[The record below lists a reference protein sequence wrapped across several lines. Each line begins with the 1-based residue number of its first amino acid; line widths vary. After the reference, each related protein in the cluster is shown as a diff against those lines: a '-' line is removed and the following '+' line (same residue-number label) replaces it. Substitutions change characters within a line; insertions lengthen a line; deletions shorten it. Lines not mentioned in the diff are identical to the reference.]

1 MGISYFIPKKTRL
14 LNVMVAAK
22 IELKSHQ
29 KEALSKIKNGNILV
43 GGVGSGK
50 TYTSIFWYIEQFKDL
65 GMDLIVIT
73 TAANRDMIKPGQ
85 TKPDWHQSI
94 EDCGVT
100 DYKVDSWNN
109 LHKYAGTKNTCFIF
123 DEQRVVGYG
132 KWAKAFINLT
142 WEPTNRWILLSATPG
157 DNWMDYIPV
166 FIANKLYLNKTEFVR
181 KHVEQNPYVSYFSV
195 KAYKG
200 TAVLEKHRKSIVVTM
215 EVERHTTR
223 HREYISCDYDKE
235 LYKQVARERFN
246 IFKDEPIETPP
257 EFMSVLRRIVNAS
270 DDRINYIRKVLAK
283 GGRYIVFYNF
293 NYELDIL
300 RSLCDEA
307 NYTYSEWNGHKHDSL
322 PTTDNWLYLVQYTAG
337 SEGWNC
343 TDTNQMIFYSVNH
356 AYKKM
361 EQAEGRID
369 RMNTPFTDLYYT
381 YLTSDSLVDKSI
393 LDAVQKKKRFNE
405 TMFVR
410 NKYHFIPIKKKRIH
424 ES

>member
-1 MGISYFIPKKTRL
+1 
-14 LNVMVAAK
+14 
-22 IELKSHQ
+22 
-29 KEALSKIKNGNILV
+29 
-43 GGVGSGK
+43 
-50 TYTSIFWYIEQFKDL
+50 
-65 GMDLIVIT
+65 
-73 TAANRDMIKPGQ
+73 
-85 TKPDWHQSI
+85 
-94 EDCGVT
+94 
-100 DYKVDSWNN
+100 
-109 LHKYAGTKNTCFIF
+109 
-123 DEQRVVGYG
+123 
-132 KWAKAFINLT
+132 
-142 WEPTNRWILLSATPG
+142 
-157 DNWMDYIPV
+157 MDYIPV
-166 FIANKLYLNKTEFVR
+166 FIANKFYLNKTEFVR
-181 KHVEQNPYVSYFSV
+181 KHVEQNPYVPYFSV

-200 TAVLEKHRKSIVVTM
+200 TAVLEKYRKSIVVTM

-223 HREYISCDYDKE
+223 HREYNSCDYDKE

-270 DDRINYIRKVLAK
+270 DDRIDYIRKVLAK

-307 NYTYSEWNGHKHDSL
+307 NYTYSEWNGHKHDPL